1 MPMTDRRPAA
11 LLRLCGKEILL
22 FTLEM
27 LEKAGFEEAV
37 LAVGYGSEQV
47 ERLLDEKYSGKI
59 KLSFHYIY
67 ASRFV
72 FSIISQSRTK
82 GIVAQMNFYNLIKR
96 VSADTVTF
104 HGKNF
109 CFIAHCR
116 SHSLHSAFACG
127 VYHMELYLT

>member
-1 MPMTDRRPAA
+1 MPLTIKKSLRRGYPFIIAFSVKQDSFA
-11 LLRLCGKEILL
+11 TFHSFVDNILRHIRRL
-22 FTLEM
+22 FRIKTF
-27 LEKAGFEEAV
+27 K
-37 LAVGYGSEQV
+37 
-47 ERLLDEKYSGKI
+47 

-109 CFIAHCR
+109 CFIAHCC
-116 SHSLHSAFACG
+116 SNSLRSAFACG